1 MRNHAQEMINN
12 LQNIQCA
19 LRHSADPTMNS
30 HLALLF
36 ISRITDHRWARP
48 DRRVKAHHLCN
59 KEDPAV
65 RLLLPRERIKFY
77 QALNIG
83 HVCLSTRSYSHA
95 KVADD
100 SNIIFRLNGTHKFGC
115 IRSIITFNGGEPLLF
130 VAHRAGVS
138 SLICSIDE
146 SEDFTYDHIQV
157 SSDKNWSF
165 VLVEA
170 KKFIEK
176 SVIYE
181 NRKGQCFFFRFPD
194 LIRCS

>member
-1 MRNHAQEMINN
+1 MINN

-30 HLALLF
+30 DLAFFF

-48 DRRVKAHHLCN
+48 DRHVEAHHLCN

-65 RLLLPRERIKFY
+65 RLLFPRAHIKFY

-83 HVCLSTRSYSHA
+83 HIRLSTRSYSNA

-100 SNIIFRLNGTHKFGC
+100 SNIIFLLTGTRKFGR
-115 IRSIITFNGGEPLLF
+115 IRSILTVDGGEPLMF
-130 VAHRAGVS
+130 VAHLAGVS

-146 SEDFTYDHIQV
+146 SEDFTYDHIQI

-165 VLVEA
+165 VLVEV
-170 KKFIEK
+170 KDFIGK
-176 SVIYE
+176 SAFMKITMV
-181 NRKGQCFFFRFPD
+181 NAFSSDF
-194 LIRCS
+194 LT